1 MKGSRMRGGRTL
13 FAIAGLLAAA
23 AATVASPPPAYAAAS
38 CASPPEQTQPIRAVP
53 WAQRWFAS
61 DRLVPITDGR
71 GVVVAVIDSGVD
83 ARHPQLRGRVLPG
96 KDFLDP
102 GPGNDGR
109 LDCVG
114 HGTAVASIIAATKT
128 EGMGLRGIAPG
139 AEILPVRVSEQEV
152 INGEASGRTVSP
164 ARFAEAIR
172 WAADHGAD
180 VLNLSVVLYED
191 VPAVRE
197 AVRYA
202 IAKDVVVVAA
212 VGNLH
217 QQRDPRPYP
226 AAYDSVIGVGAI
238 GQDGLREEFS
248 QVGSYVDI
256 VAPGG
261 GVTVATPG
269 RGHAIESGTSY
280 AAPFVS
286 AAAALIRRL
295 HAGLSAADVRR
306 RLEAT
311 ADPSPGGRDSAAYG
325 AGVVDP
331 YRAAVDL
338 IGSSQVNRP
347 APLPPPRV
355 DPAAAAARA
364 RSERARERALW
375 FALAGA
381 AAAALAT
388 LGSVVLPSGVRRRWR
403 PATAGRAAARRAAAH
418 RTAAHPTSPR
428 A

>member
-1 MKGSRMRGGRTL
+1 MRGGGTL
-13 FAIAGLLAAA
+13 FAISGLLAAA
-23 AATVASPPPAYAAAS
+23 AAALVSPRPAYAAS
-38 CASPPEQTQPIRAVP
+38 CTTPPAETQPIREVP
-53 WAQRWFAS
+53 WPQLWFAS
-61 DRLVPITDGR
+61 DRLGSITDGR

-83 ARHPQLRGRVLPG
+83 ARHPQLREQVLPG

-114 HGTAVASIIAATKT
+114 HGTAVASIIAAAKT

-139 AEILPVRVSEQEV
+139 AKILPVRVSEHQV
-152 INGEASGRTVSP
+152 IDGEASGRTVDP
-164 ARFAEAIR
+164 TQFASAIR
-172 WAADHGAD
+172 WAVDHGAD
-180 VLNLSVVLYED
+180 VINLSVVLYED
-191 VPAVRE
+191 VPAVRD
-197 AVRYA
+197 AVGYA
-202 IAKDVVVVAA
+202 IARDVVVVAA

-217 QQRDPRPYP
+217 EQKDPRPYP

-238 GQDGLREEFS
+238 GQDGFRQQYS

-269 RGHAIESGTSY
+269 RGHAVETGTSY

-286 AAAALIRRL
+286 ASAALIRRL
-295 HAGLSAADVRR
+295 HPELNASGVRR

-311 ADPSPGGRDSAAYG
+311 ADPSAGGRDSESYG

-338 IGSSQVNRP
+338 LGSSVASGP
-347 APLPPPRV
+347 ARLPRRAA
-355 DPAAAAARA
+355 DPVAAAARA

-375 FALAGA
+375 FALVGA
-381 AAAALAT
+381 AAAAFAT
-388 LGSVVLPSGVRRRWR
+388 VGSVVLPSGARRRWR
-403 PATAGRAAARRAAAH
+403 PATPPPATPHLAGAPPARPHAAGQ
-418 RTAAHPTSPR
+418 PP
-428 A
+428 